1 MNQTVQKRKK
11 STEKDIHLV
20 NDPIKFFIENKRDN
34 VWEKN
39 KEKWKVHFRLQLK
52 VLKLFIDNQAD
63 EQHMASFVYR
73 LGLGYWG
80 VGKQSGIPSGI
91 LSLNA
96 VTSENT
102 KKTDD
107 HFIGAQLIGKTV
119 HQSFEACGFN
129 EDHMAEQWLYE
140 NLWLWMTIKVTQEEH
155 RSGNISKSV
164 DDLEL
169 KKRME
174 HYVNVSPLVTLKKR

>member
-1 MNQTVQKRKK
+1 MNQTIKKGKK
-11 STEKDIHLV
+11 STEKDHHLV
-20 NDPIKFFIENKRDN
+20 KDPIQFFIENKRDG
-34 VWEKN
+34 VWGKN
-39 KEKWKVHFRLQLK
+39 KEKWKTHFRLQLK

-63 EQHMASFVYR
+63 EKHLVSFVYR

-119 HQSFEACGFN
+119 HEAYEACDFN
-129 EDHMAEQWLYE
+129 EGHMVDHWLYE

-155 RSGNISKSV
+155 RSGILKTV
-164 DDLEL
+164 DGLEL